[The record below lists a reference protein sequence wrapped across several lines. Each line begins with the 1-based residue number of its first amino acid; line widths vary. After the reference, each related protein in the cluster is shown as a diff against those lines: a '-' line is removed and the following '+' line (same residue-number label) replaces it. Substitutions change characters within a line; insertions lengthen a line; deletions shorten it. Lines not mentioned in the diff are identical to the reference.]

1 MGNDARIPGVEAKEP
16 PRECGLL
23 VQGHAGIVRH
33 AKPRDGVFAAVSLV
47 AREEVLKL
55 SKIRTRP
62 LRRALALIGV
72 TTVGW
77 FGATGIASP
86 SGDAFATSRADTA
99 ELASADTT
107 PERIELAD
115 SLFGL
120 SGKLHMRFLA
130 AAKGEI
136 ALPALQKLFGDTAI
150 AAPGVHKLAQTQ
162 RPFSIVTLVPFT
174 EKKNGRI
181 GTYRIGSWPGER
193 GRVASE
199 AYENPEGFIVVTPEN
214 QNEPVSEHFRL
225 RDFLTKDQREVWP
238 KYLVLDL
245 QLIDKLELLIDE
257 LNSSGVKV
265 EHMSVMSG
273 FRTPQYNANGGST
286 AGRATLSRHMY
297 GDAADVFVDND
308 RNGRMDD
315 ISGDG
320 RVDHRDAQVILNAV
334 ERLDRKY
341 PQLVGGVGVYKAT
354 AAHGPFAHVDVR
366 GSRARW
372 GV

>member
-1 MGNDARIPGVEAKEP
+1 MKI
-16 PRECGLL
+16 
-23 VQGHAGIVRH
+23 
-33 AKPRDGVFAAVSLV
+33 SM
-47 AREEVLKL
+47 
-55 SKIRTRP
+55 IRTRP
-62 LRRALALIGV
+62 LRRALALVGV

-86 SGDAFATSRADTA
+86 SGDVFAQPRPDAA
-99 ELASADTT
+99 ELVSTDTT
-107 PERIELAD
+107 PERVELAD

-120 SGKLHMRFLA
+120 SGKLHMRFMA
-130 AAKGEI
+130 AARGGVAI
-136 ALPALQKLFGDTAI
+136 PALQRLFGDSAI
-150 AAPGVHKLAQTQ
+150 SQPGVHKLAKAN
-162 RPFSIVTLVPFT
+162 RPFSLVTLVPFT

-181 GTYRIGSWPGER
+181 GTYRIGSWPGEA

-199 AYENPEGFIVVTPEN
+199 AYANPEGFIVVTREN
-214 QNEPVSEHFRL
+214 QDEQVSEHFRL
-225 RDFLTKDQREVWP
+225 RDFLTKDQRDVWP

-245 QLIDKLELLIDE
+245 QLIDKLELLIGE
-257 LNSSGVKV
+257 LNAGGVTV

-286 AGRATLSRHMY
+286 AGRASLSRHMY

-320 RVDHRDAQVILNAV
+320 RVDHRDAQVILDAV
-334 ERLDRKY
+334 ERLDKKY